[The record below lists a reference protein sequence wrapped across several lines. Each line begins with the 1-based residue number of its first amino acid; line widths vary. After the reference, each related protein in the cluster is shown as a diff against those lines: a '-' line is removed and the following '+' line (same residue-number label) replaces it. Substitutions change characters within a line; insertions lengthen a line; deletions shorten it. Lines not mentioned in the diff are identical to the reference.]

1 MSGVGDDAAYL
12 AERWRNLVR
21 LPGLSGPLEQR
32 VEALGVEPVV
42 LGPVAHDE
50 LPALVASAG
59 VFALPSTK
67 EGFGLAAMEALAA
80 GVPVVVSN
88 LPVLR
93 EIYSGAAR
101 FAEDPEELA
110 AHLLTGL
117 ADPDRV
123 RGRPARRSLG
133 AIPGQQPPNVTLT
146 STNASNPVCP
156 SLLSVCPARMPACPA
171 IGARS

>member
-1 MSGVGDDAAYL
+1 LFGYRDYRA
-12 AERWRNLVR
+12 RW
-21 LPGLSGPLEQR
+21 EQQ

-59 VFALPSTK
+59 VFAFPSTK

-88 LPVLR
+88 LPVLP
-93 EIYSGAAR
+93 EIFSGAAR
-101 FAEDPEELA
+101 FTEDPEELA

-117 ADPDRV
+117 VEPDP
-123 RGRPARRSLG
+123 
-133 AIPGQQPPNVTLT
+133 
-146 STNASNPVCP
+146 
-156 SLLSVCPARMPACPA
+156 
-171 IGARS
+171 GAREAGQALAARYTWPAAAQRHLDLYQRL